1 MEKNNNWEMTDKIT
15 EISNVQARKINN
27 NNINSKCNA
36 QNATICAIKALK
48 DIRARISN
56 FVPQSNNGP
65 KLNRDT
71 SITNVVMDSNNVYTS
86 EITEL
91 ISYESPTKKTPTN
104 KNVAAFNILD
114 KANKYIYF
122 IKSS

>member
-1 MEKNNNWEMTDKIT
+1 
-15 EISNVQARKINN
+15 
-27 NNINSKCNA
+27 
-36 QNATICAIKALK
+36 
-48 DIRARISN
+48 
-56 FVPQSNNGP
+56 
-65 KLNRDT
+65 
-71 SITNVVMDSNNVYTS
+71 MDSNNVYTS

-114 KANKYIYF
+114 TANKYIYF